1 MAVIRNDYVF
11 YDPPTL
17 STNATIKTVYDL
29 CPEWSTEY
37 VSSYNFPRKAESK
50 HMWTIEELVSSLVSQ
65 VKNDPYPVEKIASYL
80 RRELIN
86 QGVVRIINEDE
97 LLEILG

>member
-1 MAVIRNDYVF
+1 MAVIRNDYVL
-11 YDPPTL
+11 YDP
-17 STNATIKTVYDL
+17 STFYANEVVDNFQLKLNTAYTSF
-29 CPEWSTEY
+29 C
-37 VSSYNFPRKAESK
+37 NFPDKAEIK
-50 HMWTIEELVSSLVSQ
+50 HMWTLEELVSSLVNQ